1 MVEKVLEIDLFDE
14 SAPENE
20 SLARLLDDGRWQEL
34 ISKAERTST
43 PRALSPEGW
52 KDFLKKQEGTRTLD
66 ESQWKEFVAEQEE
79 GPVDPLA
86 ALVQELIEG
95 P

>member
-1 MVEKVLEIDLFDE
+1 MEKELVIDLFDLA
-14 SAPENE
+14 APENE

-34 ISKAERTST
+34 ISKAERTT
-43 PRALSPEGW
+43 APRNLSPDDW
-52 KDFLKKQEGTRTLD
+52 KKFVKDQEGTRTLD
-66 ESQWKEFVAEQEE
+66 ASQFKEFVAEQEE
-79 GPVDPLA
+79 GPADPLA